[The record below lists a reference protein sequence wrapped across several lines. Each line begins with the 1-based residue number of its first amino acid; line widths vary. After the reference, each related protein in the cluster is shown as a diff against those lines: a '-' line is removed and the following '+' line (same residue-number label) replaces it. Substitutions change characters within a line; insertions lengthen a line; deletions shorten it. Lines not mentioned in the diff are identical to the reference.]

1 IDAADRDPLALNL
14 DERIVAAAPEG
25 GAGDGKDGRQR
36 CTVLFVM
43 DRSGPLSA
51 TCAAAAAAAGSPLK
65 SATVTRSPPES
76 RGSGPAS
83 NVESMS
89 WISADGV
96 VLVSRAPSSMAKPEQ
111 HAPGVP
117 KAGPNP

>member
-1 IDAADRDPLALNL
+1 PGTIGPGPLLL
-14 DERIVAAAPEG
+14 TLERSTWRTNDNA
-25 GAGDGKDGRQR
+25 R
-36 CTVLFVM
+36 TVLFVM
-43 DRSGPLSA
+43 DTSGPLSA
-51 TCAAAAAAAGSPLK
+51 TWAAAAAAAGSPLK
-65 SATVTRSPPES
+65 STTVTRSPPES

-96 VLVSRAPSSMAKPEQ
+96 VLVNRAPSSMAKPEQ

>member
-1 IDAADRDPLALNL
+1 MSGSTLLLLKLERSTWRIDDSAR
-14 DERIVAAAPEG
+14 
-25 GAGDGKDGRQR
+25 
-36 CTVLFVM
+36 TVLFVM
-43 DRSGPLSA
+43 DTSGPLSA
-51 TCAAAAAAAGSPLK
+51 TCAAAAAEAGSPLK

-83 NVESMS
+83 NVESTS
-89 WISADGV
+89 WISADGL

-111 HAPGVP
+111 HELGVP